1 MPLLPDRWS
10 ALALASAAVSVAA
23 MLAAP
28 ALPAVVVWDVA
39 WTAAAVT
46 AVAGGLAARRRAT
59 GPERGR
65 WNWWTAAAVSW
76 LLGQCGWNLFAAT
89 GAPASPNPAD
99 IGWWGFAILV
109 MVGLVRVPARG
120 RTLRLVA
127 VVEALP
133 LIVAAMALTSA
144 VLWHDAERSSLPP
157 VQRVAVL
164 IYPALYVAAAVL
176 TLQALVSGPLR
187 RREGAG
193 LRLVLIGMAIEAVT
207 FSLWSEQLLDTSYT
221 VGATLVDPLFAAG
234 MLAIG
239 AGGVAV
245 ARAPQRS
252 SRLEEPG
259 DRGGFLPAA
268 MFLGLVIHLIQASFG
283 HPPLGV
289 MLVLSGG
296 LATSGATLIAR
307 AALLVR
313 RQRGL
318 LAAEQEARRELA
330 ARETQLQR
338 LNAQLAEDS
347 RRDTLTGLRNRRALE
362 EDIRS
367 VEAQA
372 LRRGGS
378 FAVALCDVDRFKT
391 YNDRLGH
398 LAGDDALRALAR
410 AIEAELRAGDV
421 AYRYGGEELIV
432 VLADAAA
439 LDAVAAAER
448 VRAAIATLG
457 LPHPQGGHVTVSIG
471 VAAGERDAPALLA
484 RADAALYSAKRGG
497 RDRVV
502 AAAADEAVGPVRHQP
517 VFEPPVVR
525 QLRSVTAVSR
535 AASERTGL
543 RPVLETLAQTIR
555 AELRFSTVVVNL
567 ANAGCSELEAA
578 VVLGDDHARDLLL
591 GSRTPWSMWEPM
603 LAPMHERCGAYWL
616 PSGSHDWDDDMP
628 TWRPSR
634 AHDAPDAWDPND
646 ALLLPLR
653 GSNGSLLGVVAVDD
667 PLTGR
672 RPHDDDLTVLMA
684 VADHAA
690 LVIEQIQHEEAALA
704 AVGRIG
710 AAERLAAVMLL
721 AETLDLRDAGTADH
735 SRTVGEFAA
744 ATAAALGLEPERVER
759 LRAAGVLHDLGK
771 LAVRDATLHKPGK
784 LDDEEWREIRRHP
797 EVGAQ
802 VLAHAGLGDI
812 AAWVRGHHERLDGRG
827 YPDGLSGDAI
837 PLEARILAVADA
849 YEAMIADRPY
859 RAGMAAA
866 EAREELERCAG
877 TQFDA
882 DVVRAF
888 LGTQDVPA
896 PLPVVTLPAA
906 A

>member
-1 MPLLPDRWS
+1 MRLLPDRWS
-10 ALALASAAVSVAA
+10 ALALASAVIAVGA
-23 MLAAP
+23 MLAAR
-28 ALPAVVVWDVA
+28 ALPAALAFDVA
-39 WTAAAVT
+39 WTAGA
-46 AVAGGLAARRRAT
+46 LAALAGALSARDHV
-59 GPERGR
+59 RGR
-65 WNWWTAAAVSW
+65 DRSRWSWWAAAAASW
-76 LLGQCGWNLFAAT
+76 LFGQLAWNTFGLT
-89 GAPASPNPAD
+89 GAPPSPNLAD
-99 IGWWGFAILV
+99 VGWWGCAVLV
-109 MVGLVRVPARG
+109 IVGLVRIPGRS
-120 RTLRLVA
+120 RTLRLVT

-144 VLWHDAERSSLPP
+144 LLWPVAEHSPLPADQRIFVL
-157 VQRVAVL
+157 V
-164 IYPALYVAAAVL
+164 YPTLYVAAAVL
-176 TLQALVSGPLR
+176 TLQAIVAGPLR

-193 LRLVLIGMAIEAVT
+193 LRLVLTGMVIQAVT
-207 FSLWSEQLLDTSYT
+207 FIVWSEQLLENRYV
-221 VGATLVDPLFAAG
+221 VGATLVDPLFVLS
-234 MLAIG
+234 MLAIA

-245 ARAPQRS
+245 ARTPRRGAAQ
-252 SRLEEPG
+252 EEPG
-259 DRGGFLPAA
+259 DRGGVLPAV
-268 MFLGLVIHLIQASFG
+268 MFLALVGELIHASFG

-289 MLVLSGG
+289 MLMLAAG

-313 RQRGL
+313 RQRSL
-318 LAAEQEARRELA
+318 LAAEQEARCELA
-330 ARETQLQR
+330 AREAQLQR
-338 LNAQLAEDS
+338 LNAQLADDS

-362 EDIRS
+362 EDIRT

-378 FAVALCDVDRFKT
+378 FAVALCDVDRFKP

-410 AIEAELRAGDV
+410 ALLSELRAGDM

-432 VLADAAA
+432 VLADATAEQAEAA
-439 LDAVAAAER
+439 GER
-448 VRAAIATLG
+448 VRAAVAALA
-457 LPHPQGGHVTVSIG
+457 LPHPQGGHVTVSVG
-471 VAAGERDAPALLA
+471 VAAGQRDAPSLLA
-484 RADAALYSAKRGG
+484 RADAALYDAKRSG

-502 AAAADEAVGPVRHQP
+502 AAGTDIAPSVARQRQP
-517 VFEPPVVR
+517 AFEPPVVR

-535 AASERTGL
+535 AAAGRTGL

-567 ANAGCSELEAA
+567 ADPDCLELEAA
-578 VVLGDDHARDLLL
+578 VVLGDDSVRDMLL
-591 GSRTPWSMWEPM
+591 GTTSPWSSWAPM
-603 LAPMHERCGAYWL
+603 LDPLHERCGAYWL
-616 PSGSHDWDDDMP
+616 PAGSHQWDDDLP
-628 TWRPSR
+628 TWRPAAR
-634 AHDAPDAWDPND
+634 PAAPDAWDPDD

-653 GSNGSLLGVVAVDD
+653 GSGGTLLGVVAVDD

-672 RPHDDDLTVLMA
+672 RPHDDELTVLMA

-710 AAERLAAVMLL
+710 AAERLSAVMLL
-721 AETLDLRDAGTADH
+721 AETLDLRDARTADH

-744 ATAAALGLEPERVER
+744 GTAAALGLDPERVER

-802 VLAHAGLGDI
+802 ILEHAGLGDI

-827 YPDGLSGDAI
+827 YPDALSGDVI
-837 PLEARILAVADA
+837 PLESRILAVADA

-859 RAGMAAA
+859 RAGMPA
-866 EAREELERCAG
+866 EDARAELERCAG
-877 TQFDA
+877 TQFDP
-882 DVVRAF
+882 DVVEAF
-888 LGTQDVPA
+888 LGTLDRVA
-896 PLPVVTLPAA
+896 VAV
-906 A
+906 

>member
-1 MPLLPDRWS
+1 MLPDRWS
-10 ALALASAAVSVAA
+10 ALAIGSAAVAVVA

-28 ALPAVVVWDVA
+28 ALPAAVAWDTA
-39 WTAAAVT
+39 WTAAALT
-46 AVAGGLAARRRAT
+46 AVAGGLAARTRA
-59 GPERGR
+59 GGRERGR
-65 WNWWTAAAVSW
+65 WSWWTAAAASW
-76 LLGQCGWNLFAAT
+76 LLGQIGWNVFAVT
-89 GAPASPNPAD
+89 GVPASPNPAD
-99 IGWWGFAILV
+99 LGWWGFAVLV
-109 MVGLVRVPARG
+109 IVGLVRMPGRA

-127 VVEALP
+127 LAEALP

-144 VLWHDAERSSLPP
+144 LLWPDAARSPLPLP
-157 VQRVAVL
+157 QRASVL
-164 IYPALYVAAAVL
+164 IYPTLYVSAAVL
-176 TLQALVSGPLR
+176 TLQELVIGPLR

-193 LRLVLIGMAIEAVT
+193 IRLVLTGMGIQAIT
-207 FSLWSEQLLDTSYT
+207 FILWSEQLLDNRYH
-221 VGATLVDPLFAAG
+221 VGATLVDPLFAIG
-234 MLAIG
+234 MLTIG

-245 ARAPQRS
+245 ARTPRRADAP
-252 SRLEEPG
+252 EEPG
-259 DRGGFLPAA
+259 DRGGVLPAI
-268 MFLGLVIHLIQASFG
+268 MFLALVGDLIRASFG
-283 HPPLGV
+283 HPALGA
-289 MLVLSGG
+289 MLMLAAG

-318 LAAEQEARRELA
+318 LAAERAARGALA
-330 ARETQLQR
+330 A
-338 LNAQLAEDS
+338 LNAQLADDS

-362 EDIRS
+362 EDIRT

-378 FAVALCDVDRFKT
+378 FAVALCDVDRFKP

-410 AIEAELRAGDV
+410 ALLGELRAGDM
-421 AYRYGGEELIV
+421 AYRYGGEELLV
-432 VLADAAA
+432 VLADATEAA
-439 LDAVAAAER
+439 AVAAGER
-448 VRAAIATLG
+448 LRSAVAALG
-457 LPHPQGGHVTVSIG
+457 LPHPQGGHVTVSVG
-471 VAAGERDAPALLA
+471 VAAGPRDAADLLA
-484 RADAALYSAKRGG
+484 RADAALYAAKRSG

-502 AAAADEAVGPVRHQP
+502 AAGSEAAPAAPRSRQP
-517 VFEPPVVR
+517 AFEPPVVR

-535 AASERTGL
+535 AASQRSL

-567 ANAGCSELEAA
+567 ADDDCSALEAA
-578 VVLGDDHARDLLL
+578 VVLGDDSVRDLLL
-591 GSRTPWSMWEPM
+591 GTRSPWSSWAPM
-603 LAPMHERCGAYWL
+603 LDPLHERCGAYWL
-616 PSGSHDWDDDMP
+616 PAGSHDWDDDLP
-628 TWRPSR
+628 TWRPAAR
-634 AHDAPDAWDPND
+634 PAATDAWDPDD

-653 GSNGSLLGVVAVDD
+653 GSGGTLLGVVAVDD

-672 RPHDDDLTVLMA
+672 RPHDDELTVLMA

-690 LVIEQIQHEEAALA
+690 LVIEQVQQEEAALA

-744 ATAAALGLEPERVER
+744 ATAAALGVEPERVDR

-771 LAVRDATLHKPGK
+771 LAVRDATLHKPGR
-784 LDDEEWREIRRHP
+784 LDHDEWQEIRRHP

-802 VLAHAGLGDI
+802 ILEHAGLADI
-812 AAWVRGHHERLDGRG
+812 AGWVRGHHERIDGRG
-827 YPDGLSGDAI
+827 YPDALSGDAI

-859 RAGMAAA
+859 RAGTTAG
-866 EAREELERCAG
+866 EAREELRRCAG

-882 DVVRAF
+882 GVVEAF
-888 LGTQDVPA
+888 LGTLDRELAGV
-896 PLPVVTLPAA
+896 
-906 A
+906 

>member
-1 MPLLPDRWS
+1 MRLLPDRWS
-10 ALALASAAVSVAA
+10 ALALASAVIAVAA
-23 MLAAP
+23 MLAAR
-28 ALPAVVVWDVA
+28 ALPAALAFDVA
-39 WTAAAVT
+39 WTAGALAAL
-46 AVAGGLAARRRAT
+46 AGALSARRHAGGR
-59 GPERGR
+59 ERGR
-65 WNWWTAAAVSW
+65 WSWWSAASASW
-76 LLGQCGWNLFAAT
+76 LFGQLAWNTFGLT
-89 GAPASPNPAD
+89 GAPPSPNLAD
-99 IGWWGFAILV
+99 VGWWGFAVLV
-109 MVGLVRVPARG
+109 IVGLVRMPGRS
-120 RTLRLVA
+120 RTLRLVT

-144 VLWHDAERSSLPP
+144 LLWPDAQHSPLPRD
-157 VQRVAVL
+157 QRVFLLV
-164 IYPALYVAAAVL
+164 YPTLYVAAAVL
-176 TLQALVSGPLR
+176 TLQAIVAGPLR

-193 LRLVLIGMAIEAVT
+193 LRLVLTGMVIQAVT
-207 FSLWSEQLLDTSYT
+207 FIFWSEQLLDNRYV
-221 VGATLVDPLFAAG
+221 VGATLVDPLFVTG
-234 MLAIG
+234 MLAIA

-245 ARAPQRS
+245 ARLPRRS
-252 SRLEEPG
+252 AVAEEPG
-259 DRGGFLPAA
+259 DRGGLLPAV
-268 MFLGLVIHLIQASFG
+268 MFLALVGELIHASFG

-289 MLVLSGG
+289 MLMLAAG

-313 RQRGL
+313 RQRRL

-362 EDIRS
+362 EDIRM

-378 FAVALCDVDRFKT
+378 FAVALCDVDRFKP

-410 AIEAELRAGDV
+410 ALLGELRAGDM

-432 VLADAAA
+432 VLADATAEQ
-439 LDAVAAAER
+439 AVAAGER
-448 VRAAIATLG
+448 VRAAVAGLA
-457 LPHPQGGHVTVSIG
+457 LPHPQGGHVTVSVG
-471 VAAGERDAPALLA
+471 VAAGERDVPALLA
-484 RADAALYSAKRGG
+484 RADAALYDAKRSG

-502 AAAADEAVGPVRHQP
+502 AAGTGIAPAAPRQP
-517 VFEPPVVR
+517 AFEPPVVR

-535 AASERTGL
+535 AASGRTGL

-567 ANAGCSELEAA
+567 ADPDCRELEAA
-578 VVLGDDHARDLLL
+578 VVLGDDSVREMLL
-591 GSRTPWSMWEPM
+591 GTTSPWSSWAAM
-603 LAPMHERCGAYWL
+603 LDPMHERCGAYWL
-616 PSGSHDWDDDMP
+616 PAGSHDWDDDLP
-628 TWRPSR
+628 TWRPAAR
-634 AHDAPDAWDPND
+634 PAAPDAWDPDD

-653 GSNGSLLGVVAVDD
+653 GSSGTLLGVVAVDD

-672 RPHDDDLTVLMA
+672 RPHDDELTVLMA

-710 AAERLAAVMLL
+710 AAERLASVMLL

-744 ATAAALGLEPERVER
+744 GTAAALGGGPAGGERQ
-759 LRAAGVLHDLGK
+759 RAAGVLHDLGK

-802 VLAHAGLGDI
+802 ILEHAGLGDI

-827 YPDGLSGDAI
+827 YPDALSGAAI
-837 PLEARILAVADA
+837 PLESRILAVADA

-859 RAGMAAA
+859 RAGMPAGAARA
-866 EAREELERCAG
+866 ELERCAG
-877 TQFDA
+877 TQFDP
-882 DVVRAF
+882 DVVAAF
-888 LGTQDVPA
+888 LGTLDRVPVA
-896 PLPVVTLPAA
+896 V
-906 A
+906 